1 MTTSTLE
8 DETPL
13 LSILAVRDQLAP
25 YSDLAPFEHDVEASI
40 RRSARNGSLDDLVQ
54 TLHTW
59 LGIALQAQ
67 WAAEGRLVR
76 GGEREAAVE
85 AWIAEHPEY
94 LHR

>member
-1 MTTSTLE
+1 MTTSALE
-8 DETPL
+8 HETPL

-40 RRSARNGSLDDLVQ
+40 RRSARNGSLDELAQ
-54 TLHTW
+54 TLHTR
-59 LGIALQAQ
+59 LSIALQAQ

-76 GGEREAAVE
+76 GEEREGAVQ
-85 AWIAEHPEY
+85 AWIAAHPEY